1 MTRPSKFYDSYDD
14 CNFPNKIIE
23 REREKNFIKPITKT
37 VQTRC
42 TIK

>member
-23 REREKNFIKPITKT
+23 REREKNFIKSVII
-37 VQTRC
+37 RYRNNAL
-42 TIK
+42 